1 MLQCLWL
8 CLAVPRQG
16 EKATNSSLH
25 QDGEAGDGAAVAR
38 RRSMEF
44 KRLGKWGLSCDS
56 CWNSRFL
63 YNGSELKWREWR
75 FFFPLSRV
83 YGNAL
88 AICVF
93 VYWTTASSCS
103 SINFSEFTF
112 YKKKKKIIYLLWTNT
127 SSLERQHGAKL
138 YWRYFT
144 LRTSFVNWL
153 CSRQSSCLRVTLCLV
168 SSNILRK
175 RSDLILV
182 CGAETT
188 LQNWRDFT
196 AL

>member
-1 MLQCLWL
+1 MVHRW
-8 CLAVPRQG
+8 RG
-16 EKATNSSLH
+16 
-25 QDGEAGDGAAVAR
+25 GGAWR
-38 RRSMEF
+38 L

-112 YKKKKKIIYLLWTNT
+112 YKIYIYIYIYLFIYSEPLPVQ
-127 SSLERQHGAKL
+127 SSVNMGAKL

-153 CSRQSSCLRVTLCLV
+153 CLRQSSCLRVTLCLV

-175 RSDLILV
+175 RSDLIPV
-182 CGAETT
+182 SGAETT
-188 LQNWRDFT
+188 LQNWREFT

>member
-1 MLQCLWL
+1 MLQCLCSVWR
-8 CLAVPRQG
+8 CRDRERRPPTHHCTKMARLAIVQRWRG
-16 EKATNSSLH
+16 
-25 QDGEAGDGAAVAR
+25 GGAWR
-38 RRSMEF
+38 L

-63 YNGSELKWREWR
+63 YNGSELKWREGD
-75 FFFPLSRV
+75 FFFLFLEFTEMPLQSMFLCT
-83 YGNAL
+83 G
-88 AICVF
+88 
-93 VYWTTASSCS
+93 TTASSCS

-112 YKKKKKIIYLLWTNT
+112 YKKKKIIYLLWTLT
-127 SSLERQHGAKL
+127 SSLERQYGAKL

-168 SSNILRK
+168 SSNIMRK